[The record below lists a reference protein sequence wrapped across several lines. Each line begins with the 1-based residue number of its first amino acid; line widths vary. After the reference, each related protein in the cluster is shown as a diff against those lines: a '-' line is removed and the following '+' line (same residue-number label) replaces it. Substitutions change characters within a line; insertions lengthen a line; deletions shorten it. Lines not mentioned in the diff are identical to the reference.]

1 MAVTVR
7 PVASNEKEI
16 WNQLFQAYA
25 DFYKVESTQE
35 KRDAVWGWIFDDNEN
50 FWCAVAENDEGEIV
64 GFTQYQLMH
73 RSLGG
78 GMTCYLS
85 DLYTNPA
92 IRGFGA
98 GRAMIDY
105 VLAFAKD
112 LGFPNVMWLTQEFN
126 YTARKVYDTY
136 AAKSDFIAYR
146 VPVG

>member
-1 MAVTVR
+1 
-7 PVASNEKEI
+7 
-16 WNQLFQAYA
+16 
-25 DFYKVESTQE
+25 
-35 KRDAVWGWIFDDNEN
+35 
-50 FWCAVAENDEGEIV
+50 
-64 GFTQYQLMH
+64 
-73 RSLGG
+73 
-78 GMTCYLS
+78 MTCYLS